1 MNDKNDKSIK
11 KDNGDLKKRIV
22 PALLTSMA
30 LALTVLFFGPFE
42 LYANNMAEFAF
53 GLWDFFGIFIAI
65 AVAVIAALMLILIW
79 LPKKAFNIACAA
91 LSLIAL
97 MLYVQGTFLTM
108 GMNSVEGDGVD
119 GAAVSALKL
128 IINTVIWVLIVG
140 GGIAATVIFSKKHT
154 DIIRT
159 VLTVAMV
166 TVIGMQTVSFATV
179 ALTTE
184 GVWGGD
190 SGEEEQ
196 KSDLVEALTYKN
208 MEKVAADSNIVYF
221 VVDRFATSYVDTAK
235 KNCPEV
241 FDELDGFTY
250 YDDNVSLYPRT
261 FPSVTYMITGVENDF
276 SRTRTDY
283 FKYAWENSE
292 FIDTLKANGY
302 SIGLYT
308 DDYYVYED
316 STPGGVAAFAN
327 NLSGATETVI
337 SDRAGLAKDMAR
349 LSLYRYLPFSCR
361 GIVGVVSSTDFQDS
375 VQIISNEADK
385 YTTDMKN
392 AYDYLSEHPLK
403 LSEGKNFSFI
413 HIQGVHLPN
422 VYDRDFNPV
431 GDDAKYSTEDA
442 MIQSFKIINLYI
454 KQLKEL
460 GLYENSTIIITGD
473 HASIGSD
480 SKDPYYAHLTALFVK
495 PSGVGEGDL
504 KTSSAPVAQEDIH
517 ATILASEGI
526 EHTLDYGVSIF
537 DLDEN
542 TERERRYH
550 FQRYIRDDG
559 TYEVVKYK
567 IVGSAKVFGNWTVSE
582 RIKLDKSIYK

>member
-1 MNDKNDKSIK
+1 MNGKNVKNN
-11 KDNGDLKKRIV
+11 NGDFKKRIA
-22 PALLTSMA
+22 PALLSSMA

-53 GLWDFFGIFIAI
+53 ELWDFFGVFIAI
-65 AVAVIAALMLILIW
+65 AVAVIAALTLVLIW
-79 LPKKAFNIACAA
+79 LPKRVFNVACTVI
-91 LSLIAL
+91 SIIAL

-119 GAAVSALKL
+119 GATVSTLKL
-128 IINTVIWVLIVG
+128 IINTAVWIIVVG
-140 GGIAATVIFSKKHT
+140 AGIAAAVIFSKKHT

-166 TVIGMQTVSFATV
+166 TVIGMQAVSFATV

-184 GVWGGD
+184 GVWGNDGTD
-190 SGEEEQ
+190 EEE
-196 KSDLVEALTYKN
+196 KHDLVEALTYKN
-208 MEKVAADSNIVYF
+208 MEKVSTDSNIVYF

-241 FDELDGFTY
+241 FEELEGFTY
-250 YDDNVSLYPRT
+250 YDDMVSLYPRT
-261 FPSVTYMITGVENDF
+261 FPAVTYMISGVENDF

-283 FKYAWENSE
+283 FKYAWENSD
-292 FIDTLKANGY
+292 FMDTLKANGY

-316 STPGGVAAFAN
+316 STPGGVAAFAS

-392 AYDYLSEHPLK
+392 AYDYLNAHPLTV
-403 LSEGKNFSFI
+403 SGGKNFSFI

-422 VYDRDFNPV
+422 VYDKDFAPV
-431 GDDAKYSTEDA
+431 DDSSKYSVEDA

-460 GLYENSTIIITGD
+460 GLYDDATIIITGD

-495 PSGVGEGDL
+495 PSGVGEGEL

-526 EHTLDYGVSIF
+526 ENTLDYGVSIF
-537 DLDEN
+537 DLDES

-550 FQRYIRDDG
+550 FQRYIRDDS
-559 TYEVVKYK
+559 TYEVVKYT
-567 IVGSAKVFGNWTVSE
+567 IVGSAKNFKNWTVSD

>member
-1 MNDKNDKSIK
+1 MNGKNVKNN
-11 KDNGDLKKRIV
+11 NGDFKKRIA
-22 PALLTSMA
+22 PALLSSMA

-53 GLWDFFGIFIAI
+53 ELWDFFGVFIAI
-65 AVAVIAALMLILIW
+65 AVAIIAALTLVLIW
-79 LPKKAFNIACAA
+79 LPKKAFNVACAVI
-91 LSLIAL
+91 SLVAL

-119 GAAVSALKL
+119 GATVSTIKL
-128 IINTVIWVLIVG
+128 VINTAVWIIVVG
-140 GGIAATVIFSKKHT
+140 AGIAAAVIFSKKHT

-166 TVIGMQTVSFATV
+166 TVIGMQAVSFATV

-184 GVWGGD
+184 GVWGNDGTD
-190 SGEEEQ
+190 EEE
-196 KSDLVEALTYKN
+196 KHDLVEALTYKN
-208 MEKVAADSNIVYF
+208 MEKVSTDSNIVYF

-241 FDELDGFTY
+241 FEELEGFTY
-250 YDDNVSLYPRT
+250 YDDMVSLYPRT
-261 FPSVTYMITGVENDF
+261 FPAVTYMISGVENDF

-283 FKYAWENSE
+283 FKYAWENSD
-292 FIDTLKANGY
+292 FMDTLKANGY

-316 STPGGVAAFAN
+316 STPGGVAAFAS

-392 AYDYLSEHPLK
+392 AYDYLNAHPLTV
-403 LSEGKNFSFI
+403 SGGKNFSFI

-422 VYDRDFNPV
+422 VYDKDFAPV
-431 GDDAKYSTEDA
+431 DDSSKYSVEDA

-454 KQLKEL
+454 KQLKDFIGNHMQFL
-460 GLYENSTIIITGD
+460 TTTFAQRANDVGGGDDDDVPITLKPFTSTPKPLLIQTNAAFCVFPW
-473 HASIGSD
+473 ASR
-480 SKDPYYAHLTALFVK
+480 KVK
-495 PSGVGEGDL
+495 
-504 KTSSAPVAQEDIH
+504 
-517 ATILASEGI
+517 
-526 EHTLDYGVSIF
+526 
-537 DLDEN
+537 
-542 TERERRYH
+542 
-550 FQRYIRDDG
+550 
-559 TYEVVKYK
+559 VK
-567 IVGSAKVFGNWTVSE
+567 V
-582 RIKLDKSIYK
+582 KSLSHV